1 MKYLISN
8 YGTNIAVGLLDK
20 DTAEED
26 INLSHNLDNIHVNDN
41 YYNGVLSFS
50 SYARFLRYLLNKE
63 YLTSWQPNKT
73 FREVLS
79 CAKKKVQITLDN
91 EVKYANFMPQIY
103 QHEVA
108 RQHQYRVHEF
118 VSPNKDDEE

>member
-8 YGTNIAVGLLDK
+8 YGTNIAVGLMDK
-20 DTAEED
+20 ETAEED
-26 INLSHNLDNIHVNDN
+26 INLSHNFHNTYVNNN
-41 YYNGVLSFS
+41 YYNGVLSFRS
-50 SYARFLRYLLNKE
+50 LAQFYRFLLNKE

-79 CAKKKVQITLDN
+79 RAKKKVQITLDK

-103 QHEVA
+103 QHEIA
-108 RQHQYRVHEF
+108 RQHQYKVHEF